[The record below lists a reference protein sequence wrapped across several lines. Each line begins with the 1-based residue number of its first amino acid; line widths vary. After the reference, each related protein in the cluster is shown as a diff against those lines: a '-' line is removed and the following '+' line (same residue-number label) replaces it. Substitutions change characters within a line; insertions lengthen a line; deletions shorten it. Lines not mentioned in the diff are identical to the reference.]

1 MLERETSLYEEASL
15 KCPYGELLKILGRPH
30 TLAILYSFRVDSILR
45 FTKLQKELELQPKIL
60 TSRLHELVGFGLLTR
75 KSHNEIPPRV
85 EYELTQK
92 GKDLK
97 QMFDGMKFWATKYQ
111 LTPFAKKTAGTPKQ
125 TQNPNGIPEL
135 LNS

>member
-1 MLERETSLYEEASL
+1 MLEKEMSLLEEASL

-30 TLAILYSFRVDSILR
+30 TLQIMYSFRVDSILR

-75 KSHNEIPPRV
+75 KSYNEIPPRV

-92 GKDLK
+92 GKDLR
-97 QMFDGMKFWATKYQ
+97 QMFDGMDFWAKKYQ
-111 LTPFAKKTAGTPKQ
+111 PTDAKKAIGTSKLTRNPK
-125 TQNPNGIPEL
+125 GRPEL
-135 LNS
+135 FLS